1 MKDPRS
7 LIKLGNEDSHQVAL
21 GAWRAKMVGRYPEL
35 ELLHHIPNGGS
46 RNKIE
51 AGKLKAMMAKAG
63 VSDLFWPIARRG
75 YHGLYLE
82 LKHEA
87 TGLSD
92 KAKAAMVADNQ
103 NDWLDKVKEQGYC
116 GGVAYGYDEAVR
128 ALCWYGEMEDLT

>member
-7 LIKLGNEDSHQVAL
+7 LIKPGNEDSHQIAL
-21 GAWRAKMVGRYPEL
+21 GAWRAKMLPRYPEL

-82 LKHEA
+82 LKHDA
-87 TGLSD
+87 TGLNEHV
-92 KAKAAMVADNQ
+92 KARMVAENQ
-103 NDWLDKVKEQGYC
+103 LSWLDKVKEQGYC
-116 GGVAYGYDEAVR
+116 GGVAYGYDEAVK
-128 ALCWYGEMEDLT
+128 ALCWYNSMEEL